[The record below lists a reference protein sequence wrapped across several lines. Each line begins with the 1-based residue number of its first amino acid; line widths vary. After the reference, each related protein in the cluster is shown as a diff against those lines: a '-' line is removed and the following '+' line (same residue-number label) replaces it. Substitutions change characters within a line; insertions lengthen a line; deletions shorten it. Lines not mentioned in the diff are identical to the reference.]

1 MQEIQC
7 RPGVLSCGVSLQ
19 AHAANLDVCVGLR
32 ARTLGALGDSLAAQ
46 GVIVKAETMVR
57 AVGGPNADVVN
68 LGYTVFDYVAMRH
81 ADYASSS

>member
-1 MQEIQC
+1 MPS
-7 RPGVLSCGVSLQ
+7 RGSFLRGFSPST
-19 AHAANLDVCVGLR
+19 AVGD
-32 ARTLGALGDSLAAQ
+32 GLAAQ

-68 LGYTVFDYVAMRH
+68 LGYTVFDYAAMRH